1 MKKFA
6 TMLLAL
12 LLTAA
17 LTVPAMATF
26 TPSSENKDAPEII
39 SATFEDGTREIR
51 RIPPSRNLWSGPMR
65 T

>member
-26 TPSSENKDAPEII
+26 TPSSENKAPPEII
-39 SATFEDGTREIR
+39 AATCEDVTDAKSYLIVS
-51 RIPPSRNLWSGPMR
+51 P
-65 T
+65 

>member
-26 TPSSENKDAPEII
+26 T
-39 SATFEDGTREIR
+39 SAFWIQHATLARLCAD
-51 RIPPSRNLWSGPMR
+51 
-65 T
+65 

>member
-26 TPSSENKDAPEII
+26 TDRKSVV
-39 SATFEDGTREIR
+39 
-51 RIPPSRNLWSGPMR
+51 
-65 T
+65 

>member
-17 LTVPAMATF
+17 LTVPARLPVPLSMMTL
-26 TPSSENKDAPEII
+26 I
-39 SATFEDGTREIR
+39 S
-51 RIPPSRNLWSGPMR
+51 PVLNVMLKLN
-65 T
+65 